1 MGRGRLVAGGG
12 ERLRGRERERERAS
26 YFAAG
31 DSCLEEGL
39 GGLEGGQSRA
49 SGGGGGGS
57 SGGGEPSLS
66 PRGGTGGG
74 GRSVLDGVRG
84 SVSSSRKGRTPT
96 EKAERESCRNAYVH

>member
-1 MGRGRLVAGGG
+1 MR
-12 ERLRGRERERERAS
+12 ERERERERAS

-31 DSCLEEGL
+31 DSCLKEGL
-39 GGLEGGQSRA
+39 GGLEGGLSRA

-57 SGGGEPSLS
+57 SGGGEPSPS

-74 GRSVLDGVRG
+74 GRSLLDGVRG

-96 EKAERESCRNAYVH
+96 ERQEGEL